1 MKKLSIILI
10 FFVIMFSSVV
20 ATHVMAAEKVMEQE
34 TVTTTSQVP
43 ELVKTADNFII
54 LLDASSSMNEPT

>member
-1 MKKLSIILI
+1 MKNL
-10 FFVIMFSSVV
+10 FVILGAFGLVFLGFT
-20 ATHVMAAEKVMEQE
+20 APHVMAAEKVMEQE